1 VREIGDLKEEQLVQ
15 EYRRQVVRAARG
27 PTDFMEEL
35 YFTPELAG
43 TLPSRE
49 YFEEEPE
56 FEEDL

>member
-1 VREIGDLKEEQLVQ
+1 
-15 EYRRQVVRAARG
+15 
-27 PTDFMEEL
+27 MEEL
-35 YFTPELAG
+35 YFIPEVVG